1 MVTLPLE
8 GVHMEIKRGQIWYAD
23 LSPIRGSE
31 QGGLRPVVVVSNNK
45 GNEVSPVIIVAPI
58 TSVVSKKKLPTQVLI
73 GTESGLKALS
83 MVMCEQLRTIDKSRI
98 KMSEPF
104 GEVKPYLMAA
114 IDKALK
120 VSLGV

>member
-1 MVTLPLE
+1 
-8 GVHMEIKRGQIWYAD
+8 MEIKRGQIWYAD
-23 LSPIRGSE
+23 LTPVIGSE
-31 QGGLRPVVVVSNNK
+31 QGGMRPVVVVSNNK
-45 GNEVSPVIIVAPI
+45 GNVVSPVIIVAPI

-73 GTESGLKALS
+73 GTESGLKVLS

-120 VSLGV
+120 ISLGV